1 MTRSGATES
10 AQTSRPIRLAAKVAL
25 ALVSIGLVAPQVVSA
40 APPTPTISGGEGHW
54 NDPNTWIPKRVP
66 NGADDVLI
74 GGGVLLDPSAVSVH
88 SLQFAG
94 NSSLK
99 ETGALGPW
107 SIGVGLGGLWVSTQN
122 PSEKNILAVPTTVSG
137 PASIAGTLL
146 NEPLTLEGASTIT
159 GTANVIVNRG
169 SLELLGQIAG
179 GEALPPS
186 VNESGATVTLRGRIN
201 MMTNAGAINVPAGA
215 TPEFYGGIT
224 NEAGGHI
231 DVAAGADLS
240 DALAENR
247 CHTCSPIVLNG
258 GELTGTGTVEAGVA
272 NVGGTVSPGGDGA
285 IGQLTIADWV
295 TGYVQSA
302 GGTLHLDVHGT
313 AAGTSMDRLVIG
325 GAARFGGSLYVDS
338 AGYAPSGGVDHSVV
352 GVFSGNALREGLP
365 ISASTSGTFNSVAG
379 PGAASFEALYPTVAA
394 PGCFEPATCTGVD
407 LRSKAGTAG
416 GSGGGGSTGGGGGAG
431 RPAGGPGAGVAAA
444 LAAIAGAAVPSGKL
458 AKITVLLAHNGY
470 AATFTAP
477 AAGSLSIGW
486 YQVPSGAHL
495 AARKP
500 VLVASG
506 TAKFP
511 VPGTRRL
518 TIKLTAAG
526 RSLLKRSGRLKL
538 VAQAIFAPTGGP
550 RSSATRGFTLR
561 H

>member
-1 MTRSGATES
+1 MIPTAQRSRTAWLVAT
-10 AQTSRPIRLAAKVAL
+10 VAL
-25 ALVSIGLVAPQVVSA
+25 AVASIGLLAPQVACA
-40 APPTPTISGGEGHW
+40 AAPTPTITAVSEGHW
-54 NDPNTWIPKRVP
+54 NDPNTWLPKRVP

-74 GGGVLLDPSAVSVH
+74 ATGVLLDPSAVSVH
-88 SLQFAG
+88 SLQFRG
-94 NSSLK
+94 NDNVK
-99 ETGALGPW
+99 ETGVLGPW
-107 SIGVGLGGLWVSTQN
+107 SVAVGLGGLWVSTAN
-122 PSEKNILAVPTTVSG
+122 ESELNILFVPTTVSG
-137 PASIAGTLL
+137 PASIAGTFE
-146 NEPLTLEGASTIT
+146 NEPLTLEGTSTIT

-169 SLELLGQIAG
+169 SLELIGQIG
-179 GEALPPS
+179 GEGTKPS
-186 VNESGATVTLRGRIN
+186 VNAAGATITLRGRIN
-201 MMTNAGAINVPAGA
+201 TMTNAGAIDVPAGA

-231 DVAAGADLS
+231 DVAAAADLS
-240 DALAENR
+240 DPLAENR

-285 IGQLTIADWV
+285 IGQLTIADWA
-295 TGYVQSA
+295 TGYRQSA
-302 GGTLHLDVHGT
+302 GGTLHLDVRGT

-325 GAARFGGSLYVDS
+325 GAAQLGGSLYVDS
-338 AGYAPSGGVDHSVV
+338 SGYAPGGGVDHPVV

-365 ISASTSGTFNSVAG
+365 ISASTSGTFASVAG
-379 PGAASFEALYPTVAA
+379 PGAASFEALYPAVAA
-394 PGCFEPATCTGVD
+394 PSCFEPATCTGVD
-407 LRSKAGTAG
+407 LRSTAVTAG
-416 GSGGGGSTGGGGGAG
+416 GSGGGGGGSTGGGGGAG
-431 RPAGGPGAGVAAA
+431 AGPPVGGPGAGVAAA
-444 LAAIAGAAVPSGKL
+444 LAAIVGAAVPRGKL
-458 AKITVLLAHNGY
+458 ATIKAVLAHNGY

-477 AAGSLSIGW
+477 AGGSVSIGW

-495 AARKP
+495 AAKKP

-511 VPGTRRL
+511 VAGTRRVTL
-518 TIKLTAAG
+518 KLTAAG

-538 VAQAIFAPTGGP
+538 VARAIFAPTGGA